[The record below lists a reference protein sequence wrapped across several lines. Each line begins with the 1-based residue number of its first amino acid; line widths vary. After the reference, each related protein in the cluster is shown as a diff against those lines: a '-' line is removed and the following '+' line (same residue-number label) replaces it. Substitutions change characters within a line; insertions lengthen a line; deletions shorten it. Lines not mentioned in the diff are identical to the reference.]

1 MRNRPL
7 FHWLRAVDSCRLS
20 IDGRA
25 RKICNNPCGSPEQAK
40 EPAQPGAGHHP
51 AAESTVKTLLV
62 VNSDSTS
69 RKTLV
74 SEFTRLEDEC
84 HVLEAGNGVE
94 AIQILN
100 SRQVDLVATELD
112 MPVMDGFELSVY
124 ILEHHPSVEIV
135 VLGTADSGRVG
146 QALTAEGAFRYLPKP
161 HAAESL
167 VDIIRQLTP
176 AATWGPIEGLSLA
189 GFLQLLNSETRSCS
203 LKVEAKSGTGRVDL
217 VEGEIFD
224 AVAGELR
231 GRRALYALL
240 ALEDPQLE
248 AEEPGSEVDRTIN
261 AALSRLLLEAAFWQ
275 DQSADENPLGP
286 EPLMPVPESVQIVS
300 GEHSGE
306 GPSALAEFGEIRQA
320 LLALL
325 DLDGAIGAAVVDMDR
340 STCFLHV
347 SLDPR
352 FAETAVRAGQIAKQ
366 RLDAMAGSSRYH
378 VLQIKLPSPDRF
390 GLLRLV
396 RSKPNLMLYFAGEM
410 DRTDPDKAGT
420 LLADMEHLFATHS
433 GAAPAS

>member
-1 MRNRPL
+1 M
-7 FHWLRAVDSCRLS
+7 
-20 IDGRA
+20 
-25 RKICNNPCGSPEQAK
+25 
-40 EPAQPGAGHHP
+40 
-51 AAESTVKTLLV
+51 KTLLV
-62 VNSDSTS
+62 VDSDSTS
-69 RKTLV
+69 RQTLV
-74 SEFTRLEDEC
+74 SGLARLEDEC
-84 HVLEAGNGVE
+84 RVLEARNGVE
-94 AIQILN
+94 AMQTLN
-100 SRQVDLVATELD
+100 SRPVDLVATELD

-176 AATWGPIEGLSLA
+176 AATRGPIEGLSLA
-189 GFLQLLNSETRSCS
+189 GFLQLLNSESRSCS

-231 GRRALYALL
+231 GRRALFALL

-261 AALSRLLLEAAFWQ
+261 AALPRLLLEAAYWQ
-275 DQSADENPLGP
+275 DQFTGESPLPP
-286 EPLMPVPESVQIVS
+286 EALTPGAESFQIAS
-300 GEHSGE
+300 GDHPAE
-306 GPSALAEFGEIRQA
+306 GPSASAELVEIRRG

-325 DLDGAIGAAVVDMDR
+325 GLDGAIGAAVVDMDR

-352 FAETAVRAGQIAKQ
+352 FVETAVRAGRMAKQ
-366 RLDAMAGSSRYH
+366 RLKAMADGSRYH

-396 RSKPNLMLYFAGEM
+396 RSKPNLVLYFAGEM
-410 DRTDPDKAGT
+410 DRTDPDKAGA
-420 LLADMEHLFATHS
+420 LLADVEHLFAAHS
-433 GAAPAS
+433 DATPAS

>member
-1 MRNRPL
+1 
-7 FHWLRAVDSCRLS
+7 
-20 IDGRA
+20 
-25 RKICNNPCGSPEQAK
+25 
-40 EPAQPGAGHHP
+40 
-51 AAESTVKTLLV
+51 
-62 VNSDSTS
+62 
-69 RKTLV
+69 
-74 SEFTRLEDEC
+74 
-84 HVLEAGNGVE
+84 
-94 AIQILN
+94 
-100 SRQVDLVATELD
+100 
-112 MPVMDGFELSVY
+112 
-124 ILEHHPSVEIV
+124 
-135 VLGTADSGRVG
+135 
-146 QALTAEGAFRYLPKP
+146 
-161 HAAESL
+161 
-167 VDIIRQLTP
+167 
-176 AATWGPIEGLSLA
+176 
-189 GFLQLLNSETRSCS
+189 
-203 LKVEAKSGTGRVDL
+203 
-217 VEGEIFD
+217 
-224 AVAGELR
+224 
-231 GRRALYALL
+231 
-240 ALEDPQLE
+240 
-248 AEEPGSEVDRTIN
+248 
-261 AALSRLLLEAAFWQ
+261 
-275 DQSADENPLGP
+275 
-286 EPLMPVPESVQIVS
+286 MPVPESVQIVS